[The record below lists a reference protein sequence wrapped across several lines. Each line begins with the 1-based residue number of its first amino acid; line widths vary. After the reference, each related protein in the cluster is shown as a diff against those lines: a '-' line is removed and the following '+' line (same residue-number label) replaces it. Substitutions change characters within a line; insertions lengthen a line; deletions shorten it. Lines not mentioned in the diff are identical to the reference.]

1 MPGTGEQACCG
12 LLPAAQARRLC
23 PVFALHLMWV
33 APLTRPVL
41 ISLIGLAAAVL
52 AIVLALTLGREE
64 DAKTVDTPSAI
75 TVPAVSGDV
84 SSSDPS
90 FDVVRIGEHGDAVLA
105 GRAVPKA
112 EVVILDGTKEI
123 GRTIADNR
131 GEWVFVPNT
140 PMPAGARQLRLR
152 ATNPDGT
159 VVESGAPVVLVVP
172 DRPSDQVLAFK
183 ALPGGGAKLLIGPP
197 LGQGGISIDIIDAD
211 DKGKL
216 SIGGRGPT
224 GGKVH
229 AYIDNDFAGAA
240 TIDADGAWR
249 VQAKAPAAA
258 KATIR
263 ADLVDDKGKVLARV
277 ELPYANA
284 GDLHATGDAIVVT
297 QGSSLWRIARKLYG
311 SGEAY
316 TVIYKANQE
325 HIRNPDLIYPGQ
337 VFQIPKH

>member
-1 MPGTGEQACCG
+1 MS
-12 LLPAAQARRLC
+12 R
-23 PVFALHLMWV
+23 PVF
-33 APLTRPVL
+33 
-41 ISLIGLAAAVL
+41 ISLVGLIVAIVAV
-52 AIVLALTLGREE
+52 VLALRLGREE
-64 DAKTVDTPSAI
+64 TATAPDPVTTTIA
-75 TVPAVSGDV
+75 VPPAESGPAE
-84 SSSDPS
+84 PS
-90 FDVVRIGEHGDAVLA
+90 FDVVRIGDHGDAVLA

-112 EVVILDGTKEI
+112 EVVILDGAKEI

-152 ATNPDGT
+152 ATNPDGK

-197 LGQGGISIDIIDAD
+197 LGQGGISIDIVDAD

-216 SIGGRGPT
+216 SIGGRGPA

-229 AYIDNDFAGAA
+229 AYVDNDFAGAGSV
-240 TIDADGAWR
+240 DADGSWR
-249 VQAKAPAAA
+249 VQTKAPTAT

-277 ELPYANA
+277 ELPYASGA
-284 GDLHATGDAIVVT
+284 DLHASGDAIVVT
-297 QGSSLWRIARKLYG
+297 QGASLWRIARKVYG
-311 SGEAY
+311 SGDAY

-337 VFQIPKH
+337 VFQVPKR